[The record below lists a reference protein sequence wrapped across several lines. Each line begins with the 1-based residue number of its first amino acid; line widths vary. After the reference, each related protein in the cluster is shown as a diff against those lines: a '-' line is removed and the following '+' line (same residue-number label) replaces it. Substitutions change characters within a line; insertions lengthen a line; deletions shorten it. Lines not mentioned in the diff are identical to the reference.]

1 MCSSFTTLSSL
12 ALGSF
17 LLYLQSV
24 LWEIELYNTAFF
36 LLVYG
41 LVTITIADLYAQ
53 KKYRKRDCDKDM
65 EYKYISI
72 RFCGVLLFVYMLS
85 TLFYSVE
92 NYRLGK
98 MIGYDDLSAIGEVKA
113 NIEELSTQMN
123 PIVRQMYKVV
133 TSASYIH
140 SFIFASN
147 VFLAKSKWMKEIK
160 HLIPFLCT
168 IIITLASG
176 GRLNIYKV
184 MIGLIFIV
192 YMILRE
198 SSHWKKLYIGAM
210 LKIGVPLLLGFVIL
224 FSSVS
229 LIVKNNADI
238 REKKEAIEYISYYAG
253 SPIQVFNI
261 KIEDGRKKWASDI
274 WGYGTFS
281 GIYKLLGV
289 EADAKTKRNG
299 SGMVDIGG
307 VANYAGNAF
316 TIFGRS
322 YLDFGGVG
330 MCIFMF
336 ISYFMFGRYYF
347 KYLLNSYSSY
357 KRNLRLMFYTYCY
370 SSIIALAFYDNCYW
384 ILLSSTGLF
393 TLLVLS
399 TMYWIYFKKLLML
412 S

>member
-92 NYRLGK
+92 IYRLGK

-238 REKKEAIEYISYYAG
+238 REKK
-253 SPIQVFNI
+253 
-261 KIEDGRKKWASDI
+261 
-274 WGYGTFS
+274 
-281 GIYKLLGV
+281 KLLNIYHIMQ
-289 EADAKTKRNG
+289 DLLFR
-299 SGMVDIGG
+299 
-307 VANYAGNAF
+307 
-316 TIFGRS
+316 
-322 YLDFGGVG
+322 YL
-330 MCIFMF
+330 I
-336 ISYFMFGRYYF
+336 
-347 KYLLNSYSSY
+347 
-357 KRNLRLMFYTYCY
+357 
-370 SSIIALAFYDNCYW
+370 
-384 ILLSSTGLF
+384 
-393 TLLVLS
+393 
-399 TMYWIYFKKLLML
+399 
-412 S
+412 